1 MRKVKKRVT
10 NAMSQTVL
18 PADQSLPNEDIM
30 MNDDDNKSVVASSR
44 SRSNTGNNNTSS
56 LAAAAAEEEEE
67 EMEKDGEEDAVES
80 NAVDS
85 HSIASSHTSRR
96 SFKITENQ
104 SEVYFTKVIIL
115 KNIYISN
122 FFLFF
127 KLNYYFC
134 IDCK

>member
-1 MRKVKKRVT
+1 
-10 NAMSQTVL
+10 MSQTVL
-18 PADQSLPNEDIM
+18 PTDQSLPNEDIM

-44 SRSNTGNNNTSS
+44 SRSRSRSRSNNRKNQNTSS
-56 LAAAAAEEEEE
+56 LAAEEEEE
-67 EMEKDGEEDAVES
+67 EEMAKDGEEDAVES
-80 NAVDS
+80 DVVDS

-96 SFKITENQ
+96 SFKITENH

-127 KLNYYFC
+127 KLNYYFF